1 MIHDRPIRVLESFQA
16 PTGTT
21 NPYIVMLYEALRAT
35 PGLETVAF
43 SWRTA
48 LLGSFDV
55 FHVHWP
61 EVRLEGRSW
70 AVRAL
75 RHVLMAILLAKLR
88 MRRIPIVRTRHN
100 VARPTGIP
108 AATSLLLAWLER
120 QTAHEIVLNAT
131 GEDPNDPRVTIIP
144 HGHYR
149 DWFAAHPKS
158 PPTEGRFAYFGLVR
172 NYKGLT
178 ALVEAFTDLP
188 GPYSL
193 TVAGNP
199 SRDSLVEELRTAA
212 GRDDRIVFDFRF
224 LPDGDLVRVATE
236 GRLVVLAYRE
246 MHNSGGVL
254 AALSL
259 DRPVLVPKND
269 VNDDL
274 AAEVGQDWVIRYDGS
289 ISAEVLRS
297 AMSSASALPADAR
310 PDLEAR
316 EWSRCGD
323 RHREAF
329 VQALAARSSGR

>member
-1 MIHDRPIRVLESFQA
+1 MIQHRPIRVLESFKA

-21 NPYIVMLYEALRAT
+21 NPYIVMLYEALRANQ
-35 PGLETVAF
+35 GLETVAF
-43 SWRTA
+43 SWRVA
-48 LLGSFDV
+48 LLGGFDV

-61 EVRLEGRSW
+61 EVRLEGRNW
-70 AVRAL
+70 AVKAVH
-75 RHVLMAILLAKLR
+75 HVLMAILLAKLWV
-88 MRRIPIVRTRHN
+88 RRIPIVRTRHN
-100 VARPTGIP
+100 VARPNGIP
-108 AATSLLLAWLER
+108 AVTRLVLAWLER

-149 DWFAAHPKS
+149 DWFAACPKS
-158 PPTEGRFAYFGLVR
+158 SPTEGRFAYFGLVR

-178 ALVEAFTDLP
+178 PLIEAFTQLP

-199 SRDSLVEELRTAA
+199 SRDSLVEELRTVA
-212 GRDDRIVFDFRF
+212 GSDDRIVFDFRF

-259 DRPVLVPKND
+259 DRPVLVPENE

-274 AAEVGQDWVIRYDGS
+274 AAEVGQDWVIRYHGA
-289 ISAEVLRS
+289 ITAETLRD
-297 AMSSASALPADAR
+297 AMSSATSIPPDAR
-310 PDLEAR
+310 PDLEER
-316 EWSRCGD
+316 DWSRCGD

-329 VQALAARSSGR
+329 VQALATRRPRR